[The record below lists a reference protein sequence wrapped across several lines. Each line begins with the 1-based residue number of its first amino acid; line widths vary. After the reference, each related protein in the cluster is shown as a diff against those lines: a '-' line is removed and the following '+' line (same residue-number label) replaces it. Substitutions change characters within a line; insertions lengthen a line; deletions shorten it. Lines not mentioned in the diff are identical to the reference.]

1 MGTANERQR
10 ERRSCISGV
19 KHWCSM
25 DKAIRRHQWVGKE
38 HVLGVGQQVGMA
50 LHHALRQA
58 RRAASVGDSRKRVR
72 GDRAEFGVVLIEGP
86 CRAQIVPMDPP
97 AWSGLYPEVD
107 QVLERGA
114 SLLQLAGHLQVRT
127 IGNDGSGP
135 AVVDDEFQ
143 FGDGKPVVEIIE
155 HHSRRR

>member
-1 MGTANERQR
+1 
-10 ERRSCISGV
+10 
-19 KHWCSM
+19 M

-50 LHHALRQA
+50 LHHALGPA
-58 RRAASVGDSRKRVR
+58 RRAASVGDGRKRIG
-72 GDRAEFGVVLIEGP
+72 GDRAEFGMVLIEGR
-86 CRAQIVPMDPP
+86 CRTQIVPMKPP
-97 AWSGLYPEVD
+97 AWSGIYSGVD

-114 SLLQLAGHLQVRT
+114 SLLQLAGHLQVRAV
-127 IGNDGSGP
+127 GDDGSGP

-155 HHSRRR
+155 HHSRRGNTDPALQVPKAVLAD